1 MITER
6 AWDRERRVVR
16 VGDGGMGKNGGIN
29 LKDLSGDGVT
39 DIYPKI
45 ETTYQKRRPKTPRR
59 VAAPEFLDVLKID
72 VLLNPV

>member
-29 LKDLSGDGVT
+29 LKDSLR
-39 DIYPKI
+39 IY
-45 ETTYQKRRPKTPRR
+45 RGM
-59 VAAPEFLDVLKID
+59 V
-72 VLLNPV
+72 